1 MNNNPSN
8 FALANRPSEAYASFR
23 GPMLRYPIVKSIDR
37 QNGVVRRWIVLSS
50 GRRSRL
56 AQFLFGKW
64 LWDELNR
71 FENLV
76 FWSLSEIT
84 SEQTIYLSLKAF
96 AFGIPK
102 KLLRKR
108 LEKARILF
116 GINSISRQQYLSL
129 KGQLN
134 CIFIE
139 ETITLRP
146 TIKYSGY
153 TKHYKDKGTLGT
165 EREYYL
171 SEILSPCTIED
182 EIIFQY
188 LTVGDIPLFG
198 GVVLLPEDDPKRSKR
213 KQKIRTK
220 PTKE

>member
-1 MNNNPSN
+1 
-8 FALANRPSEAYASFR
+8 
-23 GPMLRYPIVKSIDR
+23 
-37 QNGVVRRWIVLSS
+37 
-50 GRRSRL
+50 
-56 AQFLFGKW
+56 LFGKW

-71 FENLV
+71 FENMV

-116 GINSISRQQYLSL
+116 GLNSISRQQYLSL

-213 KQKIRTK
+213 KQKVITK
-220 PTKE
+220 ITKE